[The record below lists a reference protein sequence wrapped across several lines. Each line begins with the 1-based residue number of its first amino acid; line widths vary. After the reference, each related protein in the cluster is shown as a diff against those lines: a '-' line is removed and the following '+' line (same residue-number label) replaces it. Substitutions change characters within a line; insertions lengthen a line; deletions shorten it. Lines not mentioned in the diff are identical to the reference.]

1 MRPRSGVDIVCARA
15 RGLPIGTACV
25 YSIAMDPKQLLQ
37 RNVDWA
43 RQRVANDPDYFTRLA
58 AQQAPA
64 YLWIGCSDSRVPA
77 NVITGLDPGEVFVH
91 RNVANLIYAA
101 DINCMSVVQFA
112 VETLKVRHIIVC
124 GHYGCGG
131 VRAAIDTEQYGLI
144 DHWLEPIRDLERAN
158 KPYLETLQV
167 HNDVVDRLCEIN
179 VTQQVSNLAN
189 SPIMKRAWDAGKSC
203 SIHGWIYSVA
213 DGLLRDLDCGQS
225 SAG

>member
-1 MRPRSGVDIVCARA
+1 MNPSKLLENNRA
-15 RGLPIGTACV
+15 
-25 YSIAMDPKQLLQ
+25 
-37 RNVDWA
+37 WA
-43 RQRVANDPDYFTRLA
+43 RERIAADPAYFSRLA
-58 AQQAPA
+58 AQQSPA

-131 VRAAIDTEQYGLI
+131 VRAAIDTEQLGLI

-158 KPYLETLQV
+158 GGELAKLGSRAQV
-167 HNDVVDRLCEIN
+167 INRLCELN
-179 VTQQVSNLAN
+179 VLHQVLNLSN
-189 SPIMKRAWDAGKSC
+189 SPIMKRVWDAGQSV
-203 SIHGWIYSVA
+203 SVHGWIYGIA
-213 DGLLRDLDCGQS
+213 DGLIRDLNCAQG
-225 SAG
+225 A

>member
-1 MRPRSGVDIVCARA
+1 MTDIV
-15 RGLPIGTACV
+15 
-25 YSIAMDPKQLLQ
+25 DPKRLLQ

-43 RQRVANDPDYFTRLA
+43 RQRVANDPDYFSRLA

-91 RNVANLIYAA
+91 RNVANMIYAS

-131 VRAAIDTEQYGLI
+131 VVAAIDTEQYGLI

-158 KPYLETLQV
+158 RPYLQTLTA
-167 HNDVVDRLCEIN
+167 HKDVVDRLCEIN

-189 SPIMKRAWDAGKSC
+189 SPILKRVWDAGQSV

-213 DGLLRDLDCGQS
+213 DGLLRDLECGQS
-225 SAG
+225 AAT